1 MAKKEAAAAA
11 APAAE
16 APKEG
21 AEASPK
27 KKPPIKAILIVLVL
41 LVVEGAVVM
50 TLVGGSGKPKET
62 KAAEHVDPKAGEAE
76 KLVESLVLKDRF
88 PNTHTGRTWIWD
100 TEIQVQLK
108 QKHQDHVSEL
118 LTARAAEIK
127 TGIARIWRTSQH
139 NHFNEPG
146 LETLTRQV
154 TEFLDTVIG
163 TGADGKSY
171 LERVLISRCV
181 GFPTEF

>member
-11 APAAE
+11 PAE
-16 APKEG
+16 AGPESG
-21 AEASPK
+21 SEAAPK
-27 KKPPIKAILIVLVL
+27 KKPPIKAIAIVLVL
-41 LVVEGAVVM
+41 LVVEGALVM
-50 TLVGGSGKPKET
+50 MLAGGSGKPKET
-62 KAAEHVDPKAGEAE
+62 KAAEHVDPHAGEAE

-100 TEIQVQLK
+100 TEIQVQVK
-108 QKHQDHVSEL
+108 QKHEERVTGL

-127 TGIARIWRTSQH
+127 TGIARIWRTAQH